1 MSSLFPFQEFS
12 FLPSLPSSFVAG
24 FLGYLVQPC
33 RAEAIASYRIQP
45 CRPPRT
51 SRHTLTP
58 QMTRPLGL
66 PPRAGL
72 SWFRLVHWQF
82 HCGWM
87 FLGPVGLSLSWGQ
100 GPGLLNPQVRSQ
112 RKEQARDGLLGSSVA
127 WVRSKVWEEGRRGS
141 WKNLWLPWRHS
152 TPQFRHWSTVL
163 QLGTHF
169 ILEWPSPRGKVWV
182 DLTEKRSSTL
192 LLEIWNH

>member
-1 MSSLFPFQEFS
+1 MWVPLFPFQELS
-12 FLPSLPSSFVAG
+12 ILASLPSSFVAD
-24 FLGYLVQPC
+24 FLGYLVQPY
-33 RAEAIASYRIQP
+33 RAEAMASYRIQL
-45 CRPPRT
+45 CWPPRT
-51 SRHTLTP
+51 HTLTP
-58 QMTRPLGL
+58 QMTRPLVL

-72 SWFRLVHWQF
+72 SWFWLGHWQLR
-82 HCGWM
+82 CGWM
-87 FLGPVGLSLSWGQ
+87 LLGPVGPSLSWGQ

-127 WVRSKVWEEGRRGS
+127 WVGSRMWEEGRRGS

-152 TPQFRHWSTVL
+152 TPQSRHWSTVL

-169 ILEWPSPRGKVWV
+169 ILEWPSPRAKVWAV
-182 DLTEKRSSTL
+182 LIEKRSSTL

>member
-1 MSSLFPFQEFS
+1 M
-12 FLPSLPSSFVAG
+12 
-24 FLGYLVQPC
+24 
-33 RAEAIASYRIQP
+33 ASYRIQP
-45 CRPPRT
+45 CWPPRA

-58 QMTRPLGL
+58 QMTRSIGL

-72 SWFRLVHWQF
+72 NWFRLVHWQL

-112 RKEQARDGLLGSSVA
+112 RKEQARDGLLGSSVS
-127 WVRSKVWEEGRRGS
+127 WVGSKVWEEGRRGS

-152 TPQFRHWSTVL
+152 TPQSRHWSTVL

-169 ILEWPSPRGKVWV
+169 ILEWLSPRGGSLSWPNRKKEFNSVVRDLESLRLAALLKLISLLSMEKDLKRQITVRDVWFK
-182 DLTEKRSSTL
+182 ERF
-192 LLEIWNH
+192 